1 MSIPVTSFDTA
12 TRNRFRQRLLRW
24 FDREQRKLPWR
35 GETDPYRIL
44 LSEIMLQ
51 QTRVAVVEERYRL
64 FLRQFPSVDEL
75 AQASEESVL
84 AAWSGL
90 GYYRRARSLH
100 AAARTIAQKNS
111 FPKSST
117 DLAELP
123 GVGRYTAAA
132 VASIAFGEPVAVV
145 DGNVQRVLERITGKQ
160 LPVDECW
167 KISQALLHPRRP
179 GDFNQAMMEL
189 GAVVCLPANPTC
201 GRCPVIDFCKLRG
214 AAPRTAQPPRKKAK
228 LSYLFAQ
235 NKDYVFL
242 RQRPWNASLM
252 PGMWELPETKPPK
265 GTKAKPLLRLRH
277 SITNTDYSVLVFQ
290 ENVFRKASAPDRDN
304 KNGRWV
310 ELPSVKEL
318 PLTGLTRKILRA
330 LGLLAINPRSSV

>member
-1 MSIPVTSFDTA
+1 MPAASFDTA
-12 TRNRFRQRLLRW
+12 DTATRQRFHRRLLRW

-35 GETDPYRIL
+35 GEADPYRIL

-64 FLRQFPSVDEL
+64 FLQQFPSVNQL
-75 AQASEESVL
+75 AEASEESVL

-100 AAARTIAQKNS
+100 AAARTVAQKNS
-111 FPKSST
+111 FPSSSAE
-117 DLAELP
+117 LLELP

-160 LPVDECW
+160 LSVEDCW
-167 KISQALLHPRRP
+167 KAAQALLHPRRP

-189 GAVVCLPANPTC
+189 GAVVCLPVSPMC
-201 GRCPVIDFCKLRG
+201 GRCPVLDFCKLRG
-214 AAPRTAQPPRKKAK
+214 AAPRNAQQPRKKAT
-228 LSYLFAQ
+228 LTYLFAQ
-235 NKDYVFL
+235 KEEALFL
-242 RQRPWNASLM
+242 RQRPQTVSVM
-252 PGMWELPETKPPK
+252 PGMWELPEIKQPKNTKR
-265 GTKAKPLLRLRH
+265 TPLLQLRH
-277 SITNTDYSVLVFQ
+277 SITNTDYSVHVFQ
-290 ENVFRKASAPDRDN
+290 ENITQRTSSPHRDN

-310 ELPSVKEL
+310 PLPSIKEL
-318 PLTGLTRKILRA
+318 PLTGLTNKILRA
-330 LGLLAINPRSSV
+330 LGLLPN